1 MAASRCC
8 SDYCGSNN
16 LDGDGAGV
24 AAMSLVNDMLRDLEK
39 RGQGGQSPLSDDS
52 VRSVSHS
59 GSARRPQKR
68 SWPLLIVLVALIL
81 GFALLAWQ
89 LWQQRSQDSL
99 PAQKHVASHTA
110 LAVQPSAPEVVVVNP
125 QPEPALVTQRLVIS
139 QVRWLPTS
147 AGGELVMQ
155 FNARPDIQL
164 LNQTRQ
170 SVVIALPNARLD
182 NTLPLP
188 SSEVI
193 SEFNLMSAQ
202 DQLLLDLKASRDAR
216 FSLIRD
222 SEHQIRV
229 QVLLAKQQL
238 SSPPTSVSKSIR
250 PSRSEVVSGA
260 ASTEARI
267 AETKRVKT
275 SSSVSSTT
283 GRPANVSVADNKTK
297 KPQTAKP
304 PTSAKP
310 KAITPQTNAKVV
322 AQSKPATKPVFQ
334 KTTQVLTDD
343 QAVAKARKLLQKNKV
358 STAQAL
364 LQKQLEQAP
373 ASSESRALL
382 AGIYLA
388 AGEHDQSETLVDEG
402 LAVLPLDSGLKK
414 VKARVLLAKGD
425 SAAAVNLMESA
436 PPAIKLDG
444 EYHEIRAAALQQ
456 QGRAEDAVNVYYQ
469 LLKYDSRQA
478 RLWVGLGYSL
488 ELATRMDESRKAYE
502 SSLQVPNLDDNLKRF
517 VTQRL
522 KQLAER

>member
-1 MAASRCC
+1 
-8 SDYCGSNN
+8 
-16 LDGDGAGV
+16 
-24 AAMSLVNDMLRDLEK
+24 MSLVNDMLRDLEK

-59 GSARRPQKR
+59 GSANRQQKR
-68 SWPLLIVLVALIL
+68 SWPLLIVLMALIL
-81 GFALLAWQ
+81 GFVLLAWQ
-89 LWQQRSQDSL
+89 LWQQRSKDSV
-99 PAQKHVASHTA
+99 PAQRQVASTA
-110 LAVQPSAPEVVVVNP
+110 LSVQPTVVEVVDT
-125 QPEPALVTQRLVIS
+125 QPEPARVAERLVIS

-147 AGGELVMQ
+147 TGGDLVMQ

-170 SVVIALPNARLD
+170 SVVIALPKARLD

-188 SSEVI
+188 PSEVI
-193 SEFNLMSAQ
+193 SEFNLMSAKG
-202 DQLLLDLKASRDAR
+202 QLLLDLKASRDAR

-229 QVLLAKQQL
+229 QVLLAKPQLL
-238 SSPPTSVSKSIR
+238 SSTSVAKSIR
-250 PSRSEVVSGA
+250 QNRSEVVSEPVA
-260 ASTEARI
+260 NIAMPI
-267 AETKRVKT
+267 AETKSVKAAQT
-275 SSSVSSTT
+275 SASVSSTT
-283 GRPANVSVADNKTK
+283 GRSVNTAVADSKTK
-297 KPQTAKP
+297 RPQTSHKPSPAKSKAEKPQP
-304 PTSAKP
+304 
-310 KAITPQTNAKVV
+310 NAKVV
-322 AQSKPATKPVFQ
+322 AQSKPAPKPVFQ
-334 KTTQVLTDD
+334 KTAQVLTDD

-358 STAQAL
+358 STAQTL

-373 ASSESRALL
+373 ASVESRALL

-388 AGEHDQSETLVDEG
+388 AGDHGQSERLVDEG
-402 LAVLPLDSGLKK
+402 LRVVPLDSGLKK

-488 ELATRMDESRKAYE
+488 ELATREDESRKAYE

>member
-1 MAASRCC
+1 
-8 SDYCGSNN
+8 
-16 LDGDGAGV
+16 
-24 AAMSLVNDMLRDLEK
+24 MSLVNDMLRDLEK

-59 GSARRPQKR
+59 CSANRQKKR

-89 LWQQRSQDSL
+89 LWQQRSKDSM
-99 PAQKHVASHTA
+99 PAQKNLVSRTA

-125 QPEPALVTQRLVIS
+125 QPEPALVAERLVIS

-147 AGGELVMQ
+147 TGGELVMQ
-155 FNARPDIQL
+155 FNARPEIQL

-229 QVLLAKQQL
+229 QVMLAKPLL
-238 SSPPTSVSKSIR
+238 SSSESVTKPVRQNRTERALAEKTSMRIVETGNVSTADKASSLPPKQVARHTEKVAEVKAKPQKLQTTKQPQLAPAKQKSVVQQ
-250 PSRSEVVSGA
+250 SRANIAAPPKA
-260 ASTEARI
+260 AS
-267 AETKRVKT
+267 
-275 SSSVSSTT
+275 
-283 GRPANVSVADNKTK
+283 
-297 KPQTAKP
+297 
-304 PTSAKP
+304 
-310 KAITPQTNAKVV
+310 
-322 AQSKPATKPVFQ
+322 KPVFQ
-334 KTTQVLTDD
+334 KAVQVLTDD
-343 QAVAKARKLLQKNKV
+343 QAVDKARKLLQKNQV
-358 STAQAL
+358 SAAQTL
-364 LQKQLEQAP
+364 LQKQLER
-373 ASSESRALL
+373 ASTSVESRALL

-388 AGEHDQSETLVDEG
+388 AGNHEQSEALVDEG
-402 LAVLPLDSGLKK
+402 LLVVPMDSGLKK

-488 ELATRMDESRKAYE
+488 ELATRVDESRKAYE